1 MPVIQS
7 LQAFRG
13 FAALAVVAHHA
24 VISTNAFVGLVPG
37 QVEAV
42 LGMGYLGVDFFFVLS
57 GFIIMY
63 THMEDERSAP
73 AIRSYVFKRLVRIF
87 TPYLPISIAM
97 IALYDVLPG
106 FSASGDRD
114 FSLASSILLVPAEY
128 PPALSVAWTLVH
140 EMQFYAFFLLFYV
153 SRRALIAGL
162 FMWMCVTLISNLMFT
177 PVGWARYPLSLLNVE
192 FMFGVLAAW
201 MVRARVVRI
210 PPGFLVFTGVT
221 LASAMLAI
229 MDVDVDSLSVARL
242 FFAFGLSLVV
252 FGFALREKKCSL
264 AWPSLLLLVGNASYS
279 IYLVHS
285 PLLSVSQRL
294 AGGLALGWLQALI
307 FGVVV
312 SVFVGWLYYRC
323 IEQPALRFF
332 RKQMMVLR

>member
-13 FAALAVVAHHA
+13 LAALAVVAHHA

-37 QVEAV
+37 RVEAV

-63 THMEDERSAP
+63 THMEDEGSAP

-97 IALYDVLPG
+97 IALYAVLPG
-106 FSASGDRD
+106 FSASGGRD

-140 EMQFYAFFLLFYV
+140 EMQFYAFFLLFYA
-153 SRRALIAGL
+153 SRRVLIAGL
-162 FMWMCVTLISNLMFT
+162 FMWMCVTLIVNLMFT
-177 PVGWARYPLSLLNVE
+177 PVGWARYPLSLLNIE

-210 PPGFLVFTGVT
+210 SPGFLVFTGVT

-229 MDVDVDSLSVARL
+229 MDVDSVSAARL

-252 FGFALREKKCSL
+252 FGFALREQRYSL
-264 AWPSLLLLVGNASYS
+264 AWPGLLLLAGNASYS

-294 AGGLALGWLQALI
+294 AGWLALGWLQALI

-312 SVFVGWLYYRC
+312 SVFVGWLYYRL

-332 RKQMMVLR
+332 RKQNMVLR